1 MSKKYKIFIIVVM
14 IFFFG
19 NNINADYKK
28 LAYDF
33 KFKDL
38 DGSILSLSEYKN
50 KIMIIII
57 LTLCDS
63 LRPPG
68 TLATGNSDVFLTLW
82 RQLHVGPGSLAPTGH
97 IVIKL

>member
-1 MSKKYKIFIIVVM
+1 MSRKYKIFIIVVM

-50 KIMIIII
+50 KIMIIINVASKCGF
-57 LTLCDS
+57 TNQYEDM
-63 LRPPG
+63 
-68 TLATGNSDVFLTLW
+68 
-82 RQLHVGPGSLAPTGH
+82 Q
-97 IVIKL
+97 IVWEKYQ